1 MKFSDYILFRE
12 ADETSATDV
21 ATDEPIIVNPEQD
34 EEKIQPKISKK
45 ICEPINQ
52 IFSNVKE
59 ILKSGRAKNLS
70 DKQIF
75 NAAKEELFKSYDLVN
90 RYLNSYIKKYF
101 KNLDEKGIDV
111 DDVISDIIVL
121 LLSPNPK
128 DASKFKIDYEKYDYS
143 NTQMACKILNTV
155 ARVEVLAKIRMSKK
169 ERPTSKGSELEQL
182 PEKGRRIG
190 DVEVG
195 KDIAGDI
202 EKSVDTE
209 KDDNEDNLS
218 NISTDS
224 EELVKKIQDII
235 DNDLAGQRKNVAIAH
250 WTNQLSLKEIENT
263 LGISTQ
269 AIGQL
274 WKKAKK
280 QILQKLGFSDEKIEK
295 MLTRKT
301 AFIQD
306 NPVTAAVLNAL
317 RSPDEFPTRLMRQ
330 TKLSRPADMGY
341 ESEPAL
347 GFTGSSQL
355 GLSNIPILDRP
366 EYAPKAI
373 SRKTLPFEGPEG
385 RPEPSRFS
393 LDKFIERPIRLG
405 KIRFH
410 EPVSVTRERMIKRW
424 VEYMQKKS
432 KNLLKFRRISI
443 KGYLSHKK
451 KVSEKAYRSNDP
463 RKIYKFKKNTIPH
476 VRSMI
481 QYLKD
486 RYDEAMS
493 DLVNEYLKEKK
504 EYIDVYYPPDVEDK
518 KHEPKPEEFSSEA
531 DYIDALGKFYGVR
544 RRQGEEITPVTVGK
558 HNLLWADVEPV
569 ANPYADV
576 EPYIGGSY
584 YKPAHVG
591 IDKIENI
598 AKDLVAKSREEKANN
613 PELNVASHA
622 LAAASRVEKASGG
635 YYRGLRD
642 AVSKLVSFAVPEP
655 KFNPNQ
661 ASSNDMFEAGAMKFV
676 NDNLPEIM
684 AQLEIE
690 HPDESPTFYQD
701 AAASEL
707 LRHAIEFERQHPNL
721 RGVPVSTIGTR
732 FRGKGSSFGFANAVS
747 KYFNEK
753 IRPAASEIMN
763 VPPRWQEPWMG
774 AMPTTVSTERGR
786 VYDVQLIAMRLLA
799 DNQDVE
805 IAKSTAEKMEAA
817 TIIGYKKVKKKN
829 AAGEVEEIELPVS
842 RLENLSKKVS
852 ELGKLFEELPPNELR
867 FFNRLPNV
875 VEKLRFLKAS
885 KLDRSRIMKPK
896 FPN

>member
-385 RPEPSRFS
+385 RPEPSRIRRDKPFKIKTRGMYLPGNTRS
-393 LDKFIERPIRLG
+393 IAEVRKDLLLQWITAKPSQNEKNYQKKYDKWMFYKTNYIDKF
-405 KIRFH
+405 
-410 EPVSVTRERMIKRW
+410 
-424 VEYMQKKS
+424 
-432 KNLLKFRRISI
+432 
-443 KGYLSHKK
+443 
-451 KVSEKAYRSNDP
+451 
-463 RKIYKFKKNTIPH
+463 
-476 VRSMI
+476 
-481 QYLKD
+481 
-486 RYDEAMS
+486 
-493 DLVNEYLKEKK
+493 
-504 EYIDVYYPPDVEDK
+504 YPLAPADK

-598 AKDLVAKSREEKANN
+598 AKDLVAKSREEKAND